1 MKEDIK
7 IKIKKLYQQLEEE
20 EKGRYAPGTG
30 FRYVLPPNGL
40 SYYAIASEI
49 FEHARKLCSI
59 DYKYSIYELAHTM
72 TKEVECV
79 KDYKLEYDRI
89 SNKPAQKSLDRL
101 ENLMQDAT
109 SHIYRDF
116 VVYLD

>member
-1 MKEDIK
+1 MEEEIK
-7 IKIKKLYQQLEEE
+7 IKIKELYQQLEEE
-20 EKGRYAPGTG
+20 EKGRYALGTG

-49 FEHARKLCSI
+49 LEHARKLCSI
-59 DYKYSIYELAHTM
+59 APKYRIYELVHTM

-79 KDYKLEYDRI
+79 RDYKLEYDRI
-89 SNKPAQKSLDRL
+89 SNKPAQKSIDRL
-101 ENLMQDAT
+101 VNMMQDAT

>member
-7 IKIKKLYQQLEEE
+7 IKIKELYQQLKDE
-20 EKGRYAPGTG
+20 EKGRYAPGS
-30 FRYVLPPNGL
+30 RYRCILPPNGL
-40 SYYAIASEI
+40 SYYNIASKILEY
-49 FEHARKLCSI
+49 ARKLCSI
-59 DYKYSIYELAHTM
+59 DPKYRIYELVHTM

-79 KDYKLEYDRI
+79 RDYKLEYDKI
-89 SNKPAQKSLDRL
+89 SNKPAQKSIDRL
-101 ENLMQDAT
+101 VNLMQDAT